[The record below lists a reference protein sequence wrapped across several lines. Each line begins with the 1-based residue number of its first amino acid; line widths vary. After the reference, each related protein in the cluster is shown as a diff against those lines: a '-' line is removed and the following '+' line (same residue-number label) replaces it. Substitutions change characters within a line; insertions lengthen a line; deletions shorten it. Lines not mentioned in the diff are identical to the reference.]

1 MNVQQKIDKV
11 LEIVR
16 ERIQEEVGALMGVDF
31 KLIDLFSQL
40 CSKESYFAEQ
50 SGKKIVAK
58 MDITGD
64 IEGNGALVI
73 GIKDAIR
80 LGGTLI
86 MLPQSELDEVVN
98 SENYSEET
106 EDSYGEIAN
115 IIAGSYT
122 KVFEEM
128 FPKSCRFIRKEQ
140 EIIAPLKVDIASE
153 DPFPDQWYYA
163 VKTSM
168 SLDGV
173 QMEDIE
179 MLMPAEAFGME
190 IPEATE
196 EKIEAEV
203 QDAQNVPPQG
213 SAVDDEPPVVHESE
227 QSQNVQ
233 ENSQATENTSGA
245 ESPETETRPA
255 IKDIEK
261 HRKFVD
267 SLLTASNDILAQ
279 EVGALLGVDVK
290 LSNYNF
296 RPISKEEFFLD
307 EASGKQVLTHMDI
320 VDDVEGKSYLF
331 VGVKDAIR
339 LGSILIM
346 LPPSELEAAVNE
358 EDFSPDAEDAYG
370 EIANIISGAY
380 TNIFQ
385 DQYKESIRFI
395 KKDLETVA
403 PMKVDTESDDAI
415 PNQHYYMSSGSL
427 TIDGQ
432 ECGILNMLIPI
443 SILQLDQ
450 LISEK
455 QGIEEQAEPQSPDNI
470 SSISTESKTNKVE
483 TEKGTQSAGAQVPET
498 YEILLIENDSQE
510 ASKIQGELDKM
521 GIMAKTIG
529 FNDNISYYL
538 NSQLRLVVIVMKDI
552 DEQAYGVTIK
562 VNTHTSIPIVA
573 AGAQWTRTKV
583 IKAVKYGVNDIL
595 LTPANIEDIQEKIQS
610 NMMQL
615 AA

>member
-11 LEIVR
+11 LEVVR
-16 ERIQEEVGALMGVDF
+16 ERIQEEVSALMGVDF
-31 KLIDLFSQL
+31 KLIDLFSQI
-40 CSKESYFAEQ
+40 CSKEVFFAEQ
-50 SGKKIVAK
+50 SSKKIVAK
-58 MDITGD
+58 IDITGE

-86 MLPQSELDEVVN
+86 MLPQAELDDVV
-98 SENYSEET
+98 SGENYSEET

-128 FPKSCRFIRKEQ
+128 YPKTCRFIRKEQ
-140 EIIAPLKVDIASE
+140 EVIAPLKVDIASE
-153 DPFPDQWYYA
+153 DPFPDQWYYV

-173 QMEDIE
+173 QMEDID
-179 MLMPAEAFGME
+179 MLLPAEAFDME
-190 IPEATE
+190 LPEITE
-196 EKIEAEV
+196 EGSDTETQEV
-203 QDAQNVPPQG
+203 QNAPPKETTVAEE
-213 SAVDDEPPVVHESE
+213 SPPTQESE
-227 QSQNVQ
+227 QNDNVQ
-233 ENSQATENTSGA
+233 ENSQAPVDAGEQK
-245 ESPETETRPA
+245 SPETETRPA
-255 IKDIEK
+255 VKDVEK
-261 HRKFVD
+261 HRKLVD
-267 SLLTASNDILAQ
+267 SLLTASNEVLAQ

-307 EASGKQVLTHMDI
+307 EASGKQVLTHMDV
-320 VDDVEGKSYLF
+320 VDDVEGISYLF
-331 VGVKDAIR
+331 IGVKDAIR

-346 LPPSELEAAVNE
+346 LPPSELEVAVNE

-370 EIANIISGAY
+370 EITNIISGAY

-385 DQYKESIRFI
+385 DQYKDSIRFI

-403 PMKVDTESDDAI
+403 PMKVDTESDDVI
-415 PNQHYYMSSGSL
+415 PNQHYYMSTSSL
-427 TIDGQ
+427 AIDGQ
-432 ECGILNMLIPI
+432 DYGNLNMLIPI
-443 SILQLDQ
+443 PLLQLDQ
-450 LISEK
+450 IVGSQE
-455 QGIEEQAEPQSPDNI
+455 GTGEQVEQQLPDNI
-470 SSISTESKTNKVE
+470 SPISSESQASTVE
-483 TEKGTQSAGAQVPET
+483 PEGGTQSSGAQVPET
-498 YEILLIENDSQE
+498 YEILLIENNSQE
-510 ASKIQGELDKM
+510 ASKIHSELAKM
-521 GIMAKTIG
+521 GVLAKTIG
-529 FNDNISYYL
+529 FNDDISYHL
-538 NSQLRLVVIVMKDI
+538 NSQLRLVVIVMQNV
-552 DEQAYGVTIK
+552 DEQAYGITIK

-595 LTPANIEDIQEKIQS
+595 LTPASAEDIQDKIQS